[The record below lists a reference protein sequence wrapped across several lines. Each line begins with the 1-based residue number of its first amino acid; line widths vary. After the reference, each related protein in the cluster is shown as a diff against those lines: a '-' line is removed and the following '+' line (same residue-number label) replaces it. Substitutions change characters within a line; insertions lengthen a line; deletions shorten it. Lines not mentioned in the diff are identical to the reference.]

1 MIESVEVK
9 NFKCFQRD
17 RHFDLGCVTL
27 LAGVNGIG
35 KKLLNSG
42 APASTVV
49 VPGLER
55 AATER

>member
-9 NFKCFQRD
+9 NFKCSQGD
-17 RHFDLGCVTL
+17 WHFDLGCVTL
-27 LAGVNGIG
+27 PAGVNGIG
-35 KKLLNSG
+35 KRFLNLG
-42 APASTVV
+42 PPASTVV